1 MLRKVPSRRLS
12 ASVAPGA
19 HPPDA
24 HSFMPPMRPDSVLA
38 ESSEGLASLAA
49 PYASALFAIAAE
61 RDALEPTEQGLGAV
75 LAVTAGNAD
84 LGRLIRSPVV
94 ARADQ
99 ERAMAA
105 VLEAMGAEPLVR
117 NFVGVLARNR
127 RLGALPAIVR
137 RFRALAADRRGEVE
151 AVAEAAVALDAAA
164 ADRIRDALA
173 AALGRRVALRTAVVP
188 DLLGGLVVRVG
199 SIRVDG
205 SLRAQLQSLAHAMK
219 GAA

>member
-12 ASVAPGA
+12 ESVAHGA
-19 HPPDA
+19 HPPGA
-24 HSFMPPMRPDSVLA
+24 HSPIPPMRPDAVLA
-38 ESSEGLASLAA
+38 DSSEGLASLAG
-49 PYASALFAIAAE
+49 PYASALFAIAEE
-61 RDALEPTEQGLGAV
+61 RDALERTEQGLESV
-75 LAVTAGNAD
+75 LALTAGSAD

-99 ERAMAA
+99 GRAMSAI
-105 VLEAMGAEPLVR
+105 LDAMGSDPLVR

-137 RFRALAADRRGEVE
+137 RFRALAAERRGEVE
-151 AVAEAAVALDAAA
+151 AVAETAIDLDDATTG
-164 ADRIRDALA
+164 RIRDALA
-173 AALGRRVALRTAVVP
+173 DALGRRVALRTEV
-188 DLLGGLVVRVG
+188 DRELLGGLVVRVG

-205 SLRAQLQSLAHAMK
+205 SLRTQLQSLAHVMK

>member
-1 MLRKVPSRRLS
+1 
-12 ASVAPGA
+12 
-19 HPPDA
+19 
-24 HSFMPPMRPDSVLA
+24 MRPDSVLA

-61 RDALEPTEQGLGAV
+61 RDALDRTEQGLGAV
-75 LAVTAGNAD
+75 LALTAGSPD

-99 ERAMAA
+99 ARAMAA

-117 NFVGVLARNR
+117 NFIGVLARNR

-137 RFRALAADRRGEVE
+137 RFRALVAERRGEVE
-151 AVAEAAVALDAAA
+151 AVAEAAIDLDDATT
-164 ADRIRDALA
+164 DRIRDALA
-173 AALGRRVALRTAVVP
+173 AALGRRAALRTEVVP

-205 SLRAQLQSLAHAMK
+205 SLRTQLQSLAHAMK